1 MNYKD
6 IELVS
11 QSKPLIRHGLDGL
24 NDQMSILT
32 AHSNSEPS
40 RTKQSDADA
49 ADINKILERYQ
60 RTGLLPEIIKVEPRY
75 GDFSDAPTFLEAQ
88 QIVQHALFQFE
99 NLDAQ
104 VRKRFQ
110 NDPSQFLDFASNPDN
125 ASELVKL
132 GLASEK
138 AVSNPSTPS
147 QPEPVSVS
155 APGGLDLKSQNPS

>member
-1 MNYKD
+1 MQYQD
-6 IELVS
+6 VDLIS

-32 AHSNSEPS
+32 SSANSEPS

-60 RTGLLPEIIKVEPRY
+60 RTGQLPEMIKSEPRY
-75 GDFSDAPTFLEAQ
+75 GDFSDAPSFLEAS
-88 QIVQHALFQFE
+88 QIVLLAQTQFE
-99 NLDAQ
+99 NLDAH

-110 NDPSQFLDFASNPDN
+110 NDPYQFLDFASNPDN

-132 GLASEK
+132 GLASEIPS
-138 AVSNPSTPS
+138 SNPSTPS
-147 QPEPVSVS
+147 QPEIVSVS
-155 APGGLDLKSQNPS
+155 ASGGL